1 MIKISPEDKFV
12 KTTKINMDLHD
23 IQMFLDFVLLL
34 YKALGEISNTEGS

>member
-23 IQMFLDFVLLL
+23 VQMFLDFVLPL
-34 YKALGEISNTEGS
+34 YKALGENSNTQES